1 MLWFKLS
8 KSGCS
13 PISEACADGTEPK
26 PSTIRMASMW
36 ISEQNITWQQPLC
49 VQASGVPENP
59 HSVDQIQPTFDAQK
73 QSRWHIVTLHTHV
86 QNHFSCY
93 LVVVYDGA
101 IRSNRSP
108 YSRPLGALGSYDF
121 PTSRII
127 RVSPNMVD
135 SPKLHKTSI
144 CSYIFMGKYLHQP
157 LFFDDLYYCIRT
169 IAIIGLLGL
178 PLFISWITTMIINHC
193 LWHNHCNHWITHSQ
207 VVCDYLGPLA
217 GGHQRPMPW
226 EEAGGT
232 VGPGL
237 VLVLDLGMHP
247 R

>member
-1 MLWFKLS
+1 M
-8 KSGCS
+8 
-13 PISEACADGTEPK
+13 
-26 PSTIRMASMW
+26 
-36 ISEQNITWQQPLC
+36 
-49 VQASGVPENP
+49 
-59 HSVDQIQPTFDAQK
+59 
-73 QSRWHIVTLHTHV
+73 TLHTHV

-169 IAIIGLLGL
+169 IAIIGLPIARWFVTTWVHWRVAISAPCLGRK
-178 PLFISWITTMIINHC
+178 
-193 LWHNHCNHWITHSQ
+193 Q
-207 VVCDYLGPLA
+207 VA
-217 GGHQRPMPW
+217 RW
-226 EEAGGT
+226 
-232 VGPGL
+232 GPGWCWF
-237 VLVLDLGMHP
+237 
-247 R
+247 